1 MTMFIH
7 KIRHIIDFFDNRG
20 LDSLFLACI
29 SSLLIIGLVMVASS
43 TADFAE
49 AKFSNPLF
57 FFNKQVIF
65 ILLGLFVLYVIS
77 HIKIDF
83 YYDYGPLFL
92 LLSLLI
98 SLSVHIPGLGVTV
111 NGATRWIDLGFFTL
125 QVSEVSRLFFFIW
138 LSGYIVRN
146 DFNKDYIKLFMFLAL
161 LMIIIVFQRDF
172 GSMILLFTAF
182 IIFSFLLNIKLIN
195 LFKVIIVSIIPIIL
209 LIILYPYRVKRM
221 LAFVNPWSD
230 PQGSGYQIIASQ
242 IALSSGGF
250 FGQGL
255 GSSMQKLF
263 YLPEQYNDFI
273 LAIIGEELGFIFLIF
288 LLLLYLILFSRI
300 FIFYKKTQKISEFS
314 SNIVLSII
322 LLMLIQTVIHILVNI
337 GLFPTKGMGL
347 PFISYGGTNLLL
359 MFSYIGLLIRIQIEN
374 KQSHS
379 QAVHRVLK

>member
-1 MTMFIH
+1 MLIQ
-7 KIRHIIDFFDNRG
+7 KVREIIDFFDNRG

-29 SSLLIIGLVMVASS
+29 SSLIIIGLVMVASS
-43 TADFAE
+43 TTDFA
-49 AKFSNPLF
+49 ATKFNNPFF
-57 FFNKQVIF
+57 FFNKQLIF
-65 ILLGLFVLYVIS
+65 ILLGLVILYVIS

-83 YYDYGPLFL
+83 YYDYGQLFL

-98 SLSVHIPGLGVTV
+98 SLLVHIPGLGVTV

-146 DFNKDYIKLFMFLAL
+146 DFNKDYIKLFMFLVL

-172 GSMILLFTAF
+172 GSMILLFTSF
-182 IIFSFLLNIKLIN
+182 IIFSFLLNIRLIN
-195 LFKVIIVSIIPIIL
+195 LLKVIIASIIPIIL

-221 LAFVNPWSD
+221 IAFVNPWSD

-242 IALSSGGF
+242 IALSSGGL

-288 LLLLYLILFSRI
+288 LLSLYLIVFSRMY
-300 FIFYKKTQKISEFS
+300 IFYKRTQKISEFS
-314 SNIVLSII
+314 SNLVLSIF
-322 LLMLIQTVIHILVNI
+322 LLILIQTIIHILVNI

-359 MFSYIGLLIRIQIEN
+359 MFTYIGLLIRIQIEN
-374 KQSHS
+374 KQSYS
-379 QAVHRVLK
+379 QAVHRVFK